1 MLFTCVTMGTSTE
14 IKACFFIIKYCMQY
28 TDYSIYDMEQRTDYK
43 LQNKVLLRNVL
54 GLHF

>member
-1 MLFTCVTMGTSTE
+1 
-14 IKACFFIIKYCMQY
+14 MQY